1 MQISQSEIRIYYEC
15 LEQALHFI
23 LPACQEAIGH
33 DIGVTLIEISKT
45 TSRSVVAESLAS
57 GLALRNPDGIVT
69 LVLNGVE
76 HPLVW
81 IEFTTQVEAEDHTLQ
96 GFNSL
101 VAAGSAQIPFIK
113 VVARRTSSSDHG
125 GNTRFDFLEPY
136 RLLWREYQTPS
147 IQLDWPVTLDG
158 SRAIRHPKYG
168 ACPPTSL
175 GLDRILGICFRGV
188 VNGMTSSKALVDY
201 ATMGDSEIATAIKLN
216 MQSVASFTP
225 KLRSTRFYQRQDGR
239 WELKFNRWGH
249 SMDPERGMAEYL
261 GTLLGEPLV
270 GRLND
275 ANASTIAEALE
286 AMRRGTG
293 ITIPIEAVRNAR
305 VNNAETYFLSSVLNR
320 AGIIIAWYCNE
331 FILADGEGNPLVV
344 LKWDL
349 KKPQCLGVPF
359 ETSSVTKLFAKT
371 EITEDD
377 VTYVVANRVFP
388 ENNFEVLSVSYPGAQ
403 GDLAI
408 LTGSGRSVKRK
419 YFDVIGVKNSSDEEK
434 LLLLVEAKGKRQP
447 STIQPDVETV
457 LAWSIEPDR
466 RSNLLGR
473 VKLKQNTFVSTS
485 VAYPGQTIA
494 DISRQNELD
503 LVVLVDGEGWKI
515 VPQKNSKFNGVTVLA
530 GQNLLPER
538 YKY

>member
-1 MQISQSEIRIYYEC
+1 M
-15 LEQALHFI
+15 
-23 LPACQEAIGH
+23 
-33 DIGVTLIEISKT
+33 
-45 TSRSVVAESLAS
+45 
-57 GLALRNPDGIVT
+57 
-69 LVLNGVE
+69 
-76 HPLVW
+76 
-81 IEFTTQVEAEDHTLQ
+81 
-96 GFNSL
+96 
-101 VAAGSAQIPFIK
+101 
-113 VVARRTSSSDHG
+113 
-125 GNTRFDFLEPY
+125 
-136 RLLWREYQTPS
+136 
-147 IQLDWPVTLDG
+147 
-158 SRAIRHPKYG
+158 
-168 ACPPTSL
+168 
-175 GLDRILGICFRGV
+175 
-188 VNGMTSSKALVDY
+188 
-201 ATMGDSEIATAIKLN
+201 
-216 MQSVASFTP
+216 
-225 KLRSTRFYQRQDGR
+225 
-239 WELKFNRWGH
+239 
-249 SMDPERGMAEYL
+249 
-261 GTLLGEPLV
+261 
-270 GRLND
+270 
-275 ANASTIAEALE
+275 
-286 AMRRGTG
+286 
-293 ITIPIEAVRNAR
+293 
-305 VNNAETYFLSSVLNR
+305 
-320 AGIIIAWYCNE
+320 
-331 FILADGEGNPLVV
+331 
-344 LKWDL
+344 DL